1 MLVHEERT
9 ATVLATGSGSALLLN
24 EEAILRLEQNDPAL
38 AISVMKEAAK
48 RMHGIGE
55 GFRKNMYRSVFATAD
70 NHQQALLQ
78 AQKWFGAW
86 TNCPREIALKLFPRY
101 DGEGNS
107 SNEQVFSNLV
117 GAYGKLLKTTKR
129 IIKLSDKN
137 EQRLNILKE
146 EAQETNKQLEGM
158 SSQLSKFLSPQ
169 LYQSIFSG
177 SRQGSRVSRRKKLTV
192 FFSDLCGF
200 TNFVESMESE
210 DVTDLLNLYLE
221 TMTTIALEY
230 GATIDKYIGDGIMLF
245 FGDPET
251 DGIEADAIKCVK
263 MALDML
269 KELDN
274 LSDRWERYGL
284 KEPLQMRIGI
294 DTGFA
299 TVGNFGSE
307 SRLDYTA
314 IGSAVNRA
322 SRLEEAADNGS
333 IYISQDTYALVKG
346 AIDAEQL
353 PRIELKGLGL
363 LTPYKVLKSVDSTIL
378 NIEAGQRSMGVI
390 LDKLAPDELERT
402 RNSLKLALKAIDDFD
417 SKQSQLPFE

>member
-1 MLVHEERT
+1 MTSKDVFQNESQ
-9 ATVLATGSGSALLLN
+9 VLA
-24 EEAILRLEQNDPAL
+24 EAKAL
-38 AISVMKEAAK
+38 A
-48 RMHGIGE
+48 
-55 GFRKNMYRSVFATAD
+55 
-70 NHQQALLQ
+70 
-78 AQKWFGAW
+78 
-86 TNCPREIALKLFPRY
+86 
-101 DGEGNS
+101 EGNS
-107 SNEQVFSNLV
+107 STEQDFSNLV

-353 PRIELKGLGL
+353 PKIELKGLGL

-402 RNSLKLALKAIDDFD
+402 RSSLKLALKAIDDFD

>member
-1 MLVHEERT
+1 MTSKDVFENESQ
-9 ATVLATGSGSALLLN
+9 VLA
-24 EEAILRLEQNDPAL
+24 EAKAL
-38 AISVMKEAAK
+38 A
-48 RMHGIGE
+48 
-55 GFRKNMYRSVFATAD
+55 D
-70 NHQQALLQ
+70 
-78 AQKWFGAW
+78 
-86 TNCPREIALKLFPRY
+86 
-101 DGEGNS
+101 S
-107 SNEQVFSNLV
+107 SSSTEQDFSNLV

-169 LYQSIFSG
+169 LYQPIFSG

-353 PRIELKGLGL
+353 PKIELKGLGL

-417 SKQSQLPFE
+417 SKQSQLPF

>member
-1 MLVHEERT
+1 MTSKDVFENESQ
-9 ATVLATGSGSALLLN
+9 VLA
-24 EEAILRLEQNDPAL
+24 EAKVL
-38 AISVMKEAAK
+38 A
-48 RMHGIGE
+48 
-55 GFRKNMYRSVFATAD
+55 
-70 NHQQALLQ
+70 
-78 AQKWFGAW
+78 
-86 TNCPREIALKLFPRY
+86 
-101 DGEGNS
+101 EGNS
-107 SNEQVFSNLV
+107 SNEQDFSNLV

-251 DGIEADAIKCVK
+251 DGIEADTIKCVK

>member
-1 MLVHEERT
+1 MTSKDVFENESQ
-9 ATVLATGSGSALLLN
+9 VLT
-24 EEAILRLEQNDPAL
+24 EAKAL
-38 AISVMKEAAK
+38 AE
-48 RMHGIGE
+48 
-55 GFRKNMYRSVFATAD
+55 
-70 NHQQALLQ
+70 
-78 AQKWFGAW
+78 
-86 TNCPREIALKLFPRY
+86 
-101 DGEGNS
+101 S
-107 SNEQVFSNLV
+107 SSSTEQDFSNLV

-353 PRIELKGLGL
+353 PKIELKGLGL

>member
-1 MLVHEERT
+1 MTSKDVFENESQ
-9 ATVLATGSGSALLLN
+9 VLA
-24 EEAILRLEQNDPAL
+24 EAKAL
-38 AISVMKEAAK
+38 A
-48 RMHGIGE
+48 
-55 GFRKNMYRSVFATAD
+55 
-70 NHQQALLQ
+70 
-78 AQKWFGAW
+78 
-86 TNCPREIALKLFPRY
+86 
-101 DGEGNS
+101 EGNS
-107 SNEQVFSNLV
+107 STEQDFSNVV

-353 PRIELKGLGL
+353 PKIELKGLGL

-378 NIEAGQRSMGVI
+378 NIEAGQRNMGVI
-390 LDKLAPDELERT
+390 LDKLAPEELERT
-402 RNSLKLALKAIDDFD
+402 RSSLKLALKAIDDFN

>member
-1 MLVHEERT
+1 MDSKDVFENE
-9 ATVLATGSGSALLLN
+9 AKVLASAKSLSEN
-24 EEAILRLEQNDPAL
+24 NSAN
-38 AISVMKEAAK
+38 
-48 RMHGIGE
+48 GE
-55 GFRKNMYRSVFATAD
+55 DFAE
-70 NHQQALLQ
+70 LM
-78 AQKWFGAW
+78 
-86 TNCPREIALKLFPRY
+86 E
-101 DGEGNS
+101 
-107 SNEQVFSNLV
+107 
-117 GAYGKLLKTTKR
+117 AYGKLLKTTKR
-129 IIKLSDKN
+129 IVKLSDKN
-137 EQRLNILKE
+137 EQRWNQLKE

-210 DVTDLLNLYLE
+210 DVTDLLNIYLE
-221 TMTTIALEY
+221 TMTKIALEY

-251 DGIEADAIKCVK
+251 DGVEADAVKCVK
-263 MALDML
+263 MALEML
-269 KELDN
+269 KELEN
-274 LSDRWERYGL
+274 LSDHWDKYGL

-322 SRLEEAADNGS
+322 SRLEEAAENGS
-333 IYISQDTYALVKG
+333 IFISQDTYALVKG
-346 AIDAEQL
+346 VIDAEQM
-353 PRIELKGLGL
+353 PEMELKGLGTL
-363 LTPYKVLKSVDSTIL
+363 RPFKVLKSVDSTIL
-378 NIEAGQRSMGVI
+378 NIAFGQRNMGLI
-390 LDKLAPDELERT
+390 LDKLSAQELEQTRT
-402 RNSLKLALKAIDDFD
+402 SMKLGLKMIDDFNA
-417 SKQSQLPFE
+417 KQSQLSFD

>member
-1 MLVHEERT
+1 
-9 ATVLATGSGSALLLN
+9 
-24 EEAILRLEQNDPAL
+24 
-38 AISVMKEAAK
+38 
-48 RMHGIGE
+48 
-55 GFRKNMYRSVFATAD
+55 
-70 NHQQALLQ
+70 
-78 AQKWFGAW
+78 
-86 TNCPREIALKLFPRY
+86 
-101 DGEGNS
+101 
-107 SNEQVFSNLV
+107 
-117 GAYGKLLKTTKR
+117 
-129 IIKLSDKN
+129 
-137 EQRLNILKE
+137 
-146 EAQETNKQLEGM
+146 
-158 SSQLSKFLSPQ
+158 
-169 LYQSIFSG
+169 
-177 SRQGSRVSRRKKLTV
+177 
-192 FFSDLCGF
+192 
-200 TNFVESMESE
+200 
-210 DVTDLLNLYLE
+210 
-221 TMTTIALEY
+221 
-230 GATIDKYIGDGIMLF
+230 MLF

-353 PRIELKGLGL
+353 PKIELKGLGL

>member
-1 MLVHEERT
+1 MTSKDVFENESQ
-9 ATVLATGSGSALLLN
+9 VLA
-24 EEAILRLEQNDPAL
+24 EAKAL
-38 AISVMKEAAK
+38 A
-48 RMHGIGE
+48 E
-55 GFRKNMYRSVFATAD
+55 G
-70 NHQQALLQ
+70 
-78 AQKWFGAW
+78 G
-86 TNCPREIALKLFPRY
+86 
-101 DGEGNS
+101 S
-107 SNEQVFSNLV
+107 STEQDFSNLV

-353 PRIELKGLGL
+353 PKIELKGLGL

-402 RNSLKLALKAIDDFD
+402 RKSLKLALKAIDDFD